1 MFKNSYHNL
10 LSSSITDQDK
20 IIDLADIIGLQDA
33 TWQTFTEYRYTNIE
47 NKWKQKVLK

>member
-20 IIDLADIIGLQDA
+20 IIDLAGMIGIQDA
-33 TWQTFTEYRYTNIE
+33 TWQTST
-47 NKWKQKVLK
+47 